1 MADSHTKS
9 KRVSYQPLHPSV
21 RWKLEKAYVQY
32 HDTYF
37 QYLKPD
43 TEWNPGWRTA
53 PSRFA
58 STSSKPV
65 KVGSVID
72 LKLGKFSV
80 RIYSSTQGDGKFTSK
95 SGGLCRR
102 FWRHFSLD
110 AKINPGHSLYQIL
123 VWRRFEPHMICFTQ
137 PRWAFPEI
145 EF

>member
-1 MADSHTKS
+1 MADSHTES

-21 RWKLEKAYVQY
+21 RWKLEKAYVRY

-43 TEWNPGWRTA
+43 TEWNLGWRIA

-72 LKLGKFSV
+72 LKLGKFS
-80 RIYSSTQGDGKFTSK
+80 
-95 SGGLCRR
+95 
-102 FWRHFSLD
+102 
-110 AKINPGHSLYQIL
+110 
-123 VWRRFEPHMICFTQ
+123 
-137 PRWAFPEI
+137 I
-145 EF
+145 EFTPQRRVTGNLPPNLEASAAAFGGTFPSMPRSTLATTCIKDPCLP

>member
-1 MADSHTKS
+1 MADSHTES

-21 RWKLEKAYVQY
+21 RKRLEKAYVLH

-43 TEWNPGWRTA
+43 TEWNPSWRTA

-65 KVGSVID
+65 KVGSVII

-80 RIYSSTQGDGKFTSK
+80 QIYTPDGVQPSAGWPAMLGLHSGMDFPVMALWVHHKAEAETGGWALGDPSSEQHIWTRI
-95 SGGLCRR
+95 CRR
-102 FWRHFSLD
+102 
-110 AKINPGHSLYQIL
+110 
-123 VWRRFEPHMICFTQ
+123 
-137 PRWAFPEI
+137 
-145 EF
+145 